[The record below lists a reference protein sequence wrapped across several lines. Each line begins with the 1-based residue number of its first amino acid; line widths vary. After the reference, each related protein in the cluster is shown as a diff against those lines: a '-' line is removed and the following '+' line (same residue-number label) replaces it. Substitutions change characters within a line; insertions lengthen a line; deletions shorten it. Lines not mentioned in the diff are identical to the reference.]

1 MSGRRSNEGQHTD
14 QVDASG
20 ARIHV
25 IQRPSGR
32 TRWVVVALLFVGTSI
47 VYIDRANLSAA
58 APQLQADFQLSS
70 TQLGLVLSGFF
81 WTYAVFQLISGWF
94 VDKVG
99 VRHALAGAALL
110 WSVFTAMTALAR
122 GFSSLF
128 GLRLLLGIGE
138 SPAYPSNAK
147 AVREWMPKQERGLAT
162 GIYDSG
168 SRVGT
173 ALALP
178 IVVALIA
185 LAGWRGSFVI
195 TGLLG
200 IVWAVIWW
208 LYYRV
213 PQRHRQVSAEE
224 LAYIE
229 AGQEQVQVAQAA
241 ARGRWVDLLKHR
253 PVWGMVLG
261 NFCIAYVIYWF
272 VTWFPTY
279 LVQGRGFDLPK
290 LGLFGAIPALIAV
303 PTGWL
308 GGYAADRLVRKG
320 WSVTRARKTLII
332 GGLLLSTCIVLTLLT
347 TSSAVALTLLSI
359 SYGSLTFANASVWLL
374 PGELAPATSQVA
386 SLAGIMNF
394 AGSAAGISTS
404 IVTGALLDLSGG
416 SFVAPL
422 LLAGVFILL
431 GVVAY
436 GVVIPRVEPIRI
448 RQAARHT
455 GGQL

>member
-1 MSGRRSNEGQHTD
+1 MAKTSDHSTGRPGATGGTSAGLD
-14 QVDASG
+14 PSG
-20 ARIHV
+20 ANLN
-25 IQRPSGR
+25 QRQQPHGR
-32 TRWVVVALLFVGTSI
+32 VRWVVVALLFVGTSI
-47 VYIDRANLSAA
+47 VYVDRANLSAA
-58 APQLQADFQLSS
+58 APQLKTDFHLSS

-99 VRHALAGAALL
+99 VRASFAGAAIL
-110 WSVFTAMTALAR
+110 WSIFTAATALAR
-122 GFSSLF
+122 GFSSLM

-162 GIYDSG
+162 GIFDSG

-173 ALALP
+173 ALSLP
-178 IVVALIA
+178 IVVAL
-185 LAGWRGSFVI
+185 LAVVGWRGSFVV

-200 IVWAVIWW
+200 IVWAAVWW
-208 LYYRV
+208 LFYRP
-213 PQRHRQVSAEE
+213 PQHHRRVSADE
-224 LAYIE
+224 LSYIE
-229 AGQEQVQVAQAA
+229 AGQEQVQTAQDAE
-241 ARGRWVDLLKHR
+241 RGRWVDLLKHR
-253 PVWGMVLG
+253 AVWGMVLG

-308 GGYAADRLVRKG
+308 GGYAADRLVRRG

-332 GGLLLSTCIVLTLLT
+332 AGLLLSTCIVATLAT
-347 TSSAVALTLLSI
+347 SSSAVAVGLLSV

-374 PGELAPATSQVA
+374 PGELAPATNQS
-386 SLAGIMNF
+386 
-394 AGSAAGISTS
+394 GS
-404 IVTGALLDLSGG
+404 
-416 SFVAPL
+416 
-422 LLAGVFILL
+422 
-431 GVVAY
+431 
-436 GVVIPRVEPIRI
+436 RW
-448 RQAARHT
+448 
-455 GGQL
+455 